1 MSFIRIV
8 ALAGFSAFLAASLS
22 GAGQAQVAPG
32 HSGHSTSTPLT
43 NVKPYRELRL
53 FGSCYAR
60 SHRKLALILIATVPD
75 SAEEEKAFRR
85 MVYGEDVSCLPGGST
100 MRMPILFARGAIAE
114 GLLSN
119 GGVPDNYRLSA
130 PAPAEAR
137 DLHAV
142 ARCYTSSHRTEVEAL
157 LKTHPGSREEVKA
170 VAALWNDFRGCM
182 RGFNVR
188 LNAPW
193 IRFLLAE
200 ALLRLPPPA
209 PASSGS

>member
-8 ALAGFSAFLAASLS
+8 ALAGFSALLAASLP
-22 GAGQAQVAPG
+22 GAGQAQVAPT
-32 HSGHSTSTPLT
+32 HSGHSTSSPLT
-43 NVKPYRELRL
+43 NVKPFRELRA

-60 SHRKLALILIATVPD
+60 TQRKAALSLIATVPD
-75 SAEEEKAFRR
+75 SAEEEKTFRR
-85 MVYGEDVSCLPGGST
+85 MVYGEDAHCLPGGTT

-114 GLLSN
+114 GLLLN
-119 GGVPDNYRLSA
+119 GGVPDSHRLSA

-142 ARCYTSSHRTEVEAL
+142 ARCYTSGHRTEVEVL
-157 LKTHPGSREEVKA
+157 LKTHPGTREEVKA
-170 VAALWNDFRGCM
+170 VAALWNDFRACM

-200 ALLRLPPPA
+200 AMLRLPPPA
-209 PASSGS
+209 PASSGN